1 MNRHIHG
8 SHPHSSHTSHT
19 TAPSILIYLKMCMEA
34 SMSVSSVLSEMQGL
48 VLQCGCV
55 AENRSDT
62 RLQHFITTFTH
73 IIAIFHCRRPA
84 NEPTKQETAKT
95 QHSRSLKH
103 GLRSPSPKPKLQERA
118 QQQSGAAG
126 SRKRLRTQL
135 TLVIPVAVTDDSQQ
149 DCTLRR
155 PSLRLFRAAEESEGS
170 SCPPVKRQA
179 TQLQPMR

>member
-1 MNRHIHG
+1 
-8 SHPHSSHTSHT
+8 
-19 TAPSILIYLKMCMEA
+19 
-34 SMSVSSVLSEMQGL
+34 MSVSSVLSEMQGL

-55 AENRSDT
+55 AESCSDSGK
-62 RLQHFITTFTH
+62 QHFIK
-73 IIAIFHCRRPA
+73 IIAYISDVFDCRRPA
-84 NEPTKQETAKT
+84 NEPVKQDTAKT

-103 GLRSPSPKPKLQERA
+103 GLRSPSPKPKLQERT
-118 QQQSGAAG
+118 QQQAGAAG

-155 PSLRLFRAAEESEGS
+155 PTLRLFRAPEDSEGS

-179 TQLQPMR
+179 AQLQPMR